1 MKEEHKIWEYCTL
14 SKLATR
20 LRDDLN
26 SMKAVLLFAYN
37 GTGKT
42 RLSMEFKDI
51 GKKHGTN
58 DTLYFNAY
66 TEDLFFWDNDLKSDT
81 DYYIY
86 INSESKFFSCFK
98 ELSLEGKIFPY
109 LERYTDLNFKID
121 YDQWR
126 ISFYRQKNENIK
138 ISRGEEKIFIWCIF
152 LAICTLVVDEHESY
166 SWVKYIYI
174 DDPISSLDDN
184 NAISIA
190 VDLSNILKNLP
201 NEITYIISS
210 HHSLF
215 FNVIWNEFK
224 GKIKYNTYFLYKST
238 QNNRYSLQRSGE
250 SPFLHHIAMLHDLQQ
265 AVQRNEIYTYHFNT
279 LRSIMEKTAIFFG
292 YENFSSCVHSFS
304 DKDLYNR
311 ALNLLS
317 HGKYS
322 VYSPY
327 EMVDDTKEIFKQ
339 ILTAFL
345 SHYQFELPK
354 LYKESQPTNIN
365 TAKEIIIPSETVD
378 NPESSG
384 NTI

>member
-238 QNNRYSLQRSGE
+238 QNNRYSLEVIS
-250 SPFLHHIAMLHDLQQ
+250 
-265 AVQRNEIYTYHFNT
+265 
-279 LRSIMEKTAIFFG
+279 
-292 YENFSSCVHSFS
+292 
-304 DKDLYNR
+304 
-311 ALNLLS
+311 
-317 HGKYS
+317 
-322 VYSPY
+322 
-327 EMVDDTKEIFKQ
+327 
-339 ILTAFL
+339 
-345 SHYQFELPK
+345 
-354 LYKESQPTNIN
+354 
-365 TAKEIIIPSETVD
+365 
-378 NPESSG
+378 
-384 NTI
+384 